1 MTFDELTSR
10 LQNVKPNGPGKIL
23 ASCPCQGNHKHGD
36 RNRSLSAALDPATG
50 KILLYC
56 FTGCRIEE
64 ICAALNITAADLA
77 PDLPDR
83 DKQASFLSWYGN
95 QNGLRLEAVYNY
107 AGYNDGM
114 AKVKYREPD
123 GKKTYRWIHADSSK
137 KSGYAMGQ
145 GDCKPRLYVRGDLTA
160 ADVVFLV
167 EGEKDADT
175 VYNLFGDMPAACT
188 ENGAGRTNQGGKWKP
203 EYTAQLA
210 GKHVY
215 ILFDNDEPGRIFAE
229 IEAAALQDAAAA
241 VYMLD
246 ITTVWEAC
254 PDGGDITDFVN
265 AIGAEDAAAALSML
279 AGSAKPLP
287 RSAPQPAADGSEPPQ
302 ARKSAVDLFDDF
314 LSEIQSEK
322 YRPIATG
329 MPSLDSLL
337 YGGFEPQSLV
347 MLGAAPGMGKTT
359 LAQQIFETMAAG
371 GHEVIYLNL
380 EMSRQQLL
388 ARSISRASWKYGKG
402 INAAD
407 VMRGY
412 AWTDAQREAITKAA
426 ADYRQRI
433 APRMNYNP
441 DGTTATLESIKET
454 LDNALAK
461 AGQDAPAPIAI
472 LDYLQL
478 VQADGRQ
485 DPQETIKETILLL
498 KDYAIKGNTIAC
510 AVIAFNRASNNAG
523 RADLGSGRDTSSIE
537 YSADTML
544 ALNYADWEDGSARPL
559 EDLQQENPRQLV
571 LKVLKRRMGE
581 AGRKLYLSFDGST
594 SRFIPVD
601 TRHTGPQFTELP
613 DNADPLPDGW
623 DTMPERS
630 SRRGRK

>member
-1 MTFDELTSR
+1 MTFEEIISR
-10 LQNVKPNGPGKIL
+10 LQNVKHQGANKIL
-23 ASCPCQGNHKHGD
+23 ASCPCQQNHKHGD
-36 RNRSLSAALDPATG
+36 RNRSLSAAFDPATG
-50 KILLYC
+50 KTLLYC
-56 FTGCRIEE
+56 FTGCRIDE
-64 ICAALNITAADLA
+64 ICAALDITQADLA
-77 PDLPDR
+77 PDARAGDPQR
-83 DKQASFLSWYGN
+83 DFLEWYGQ

-107 AGYNDGM
+107 AGCNDGM
-114 AKVKYREPD
+114 AKVKYRDAD
-123 GKKTYRWIHADSSK
+123 GKKTFRWIHADAGK
-137 KSGYAMGQ
+137 KSGFAMGQ
-145 GDCKPRLYVRGDLTA
+145 GDCKHRLYVRGDLTA
-160 ADVVFLV
+160 ADVVFLT

-175 VYNLFGDMPAACT
+175 VYNLFGDMPAVCT
-188 ENGAGRTNQGGKWKP
+188 ENGAGRTNQGGKWRD

-215 ILFDNDEPGRIFAE
+215 ILFDNDAAGRAFAD

-246 ITTVWEAC
+246 LLTVWEAC
-254 PDGGDITDFVN
+254 PDGGDISDLAAEF
-265 AIGAEDAAAALSML
+265 GAEEAAAKLSVL
-279 AGSAKPLP
+279 AGDARP

-302 ARKSAVDLFDDF
+302 PPKSAVDLFDDF

-388 ARSISRASWKYGKG
+388 ARSISRASWKYGNG

-412 AWTDAQREAITKAA
+412 AWTAAQREAITKAA